1 MRLHRP
7 SRSVHD
13 AFKEYFW
20 GSGRQP
26 TPKLLGISARLYGL
40 RDDDTNFDIAENES
54 SRNDLLS
61 LGQIHAEDK
70 MTQFL
75 RGALPILWR
84 RRGQDSEGVMSLSD
98 YRIGMA
104 VATINIVVVAGLLFG
119 AVFSLYYIKSVEKR
133 LGVLA
138 GYTVVFAAAV
148 TVLST
153 ASRGEVFGA
162 SAAYA
167 AVLVVFVSGGL
178 GDA

>member
-1 MRLHRP
+1 MRLYRP

-20 GSGRQP
+20 GSGSKP
-26 TPKLLGISARLYGL
+26 TPKLLGISERLYGL
-40 RDDDTNFDIAENES
+40 RDDDPSFDAADNES
-54 SRNDLLS
+54 IRNDLLS
-61 LGQIHAEDK
+61 LGKSRAEDK

-75 RGALPILWR
+75 HWAFPSLWR
-84 RRGQDSEGVMSLSD
+84 RRGHDSEGVVSLSD
-98 YRIGMA
+98 YRLGIA
-104 VATINIVVVAGLLFG
+104 VGCINVVVVAGLLFG
-119 AVFSLYYIKSVEKR
+119 AVFNLYYLKSVEKR
-133 LGVLA
+133 LGALA

-148 TVLST
+148 TVLTT

-178 GDA
+178 GQI